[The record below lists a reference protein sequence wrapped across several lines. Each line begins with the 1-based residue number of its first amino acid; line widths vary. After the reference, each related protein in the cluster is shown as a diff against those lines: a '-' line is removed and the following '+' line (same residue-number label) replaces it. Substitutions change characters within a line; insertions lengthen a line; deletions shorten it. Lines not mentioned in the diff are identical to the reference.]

1 MNKAAI
7 SIGVQVYVGVSVLK
21 FLGVSL
27 EVEFLNHMII
37 LCLTYWG
44 TQTFSTVAALFTFL
58 PAMYEC
64 SSYTT
69 SLPPTLKFHFYYSHP
84 SEYEV
89 VSSSSFDLYFPND

>member
-1 MNKAAI
+1 MLSN
-7 SIGVQVYVGVSVLK
+7 
-21 FLGVSL
+21 
-27 EVEFLNHMII
+27 MII